1 MKLSDFHAHTL
12 LSDGVLIPAEH
23 IRRLIVSGLDTIAI
37 TDHVDS
43 ATIGHVVNSLDKI
56 RHDFDDYITFL
67 PGVEITHVLPYQ
79 IPVLVKKAKLLT
91 KELREK
97 TALGAGIPET
107 MFEEMFIKNPEELVK
122 RIIQ

>member
-1 MKLSDFHAHTL
+1 MKT
-12 LSDGVLIPAEH
+12 G
-23 IRRLIVSGLDTIAI
+23 
-37 TDHVDS
+37 
-43 ATIGHVVNSLDKI
+43 
-56 RHDFDDYITFL
+56 
-67 PGVEITHVLPYQ
+67 
-79 IPVLVKKAKLLT
+79 AKLILNTDSHRPRDFLT